1 MVDMIDET
9 RLRDMRARAEAA
21 SGDAWR
27 LDQQDGHPVV
37 RVEAG
42 GRPTGVLRLM
52 RDLDPAGLADVDF
65 VAHARTDLDRLIAAL
80 TGGPDLPA
88 ATRAEIDARV
98 RAASPAPW
106 RPFLSDDGGVGG
118 SNVIWVSDEDDQPDL
133 YLWLGE
139 SPAPNGDYEF
149 VAYARDDIPAL
160 LAELPPA

>member
-1 MVDMIDET
+1 MIDET
-9 RLRDMRARAEAA
+9 RLREMRARAEAA
-21 SGDAWR
+21 SGDTWR

-65 VAHARTDLDRLIAAL
+65 VAHARTDLDRLITAL

-98 RAASPAPW
+98 TAASPAPW

-118 SNVIWVSDEDDQPDL
+118 SNVIWVERR
-133 YLWLGE
+133 GR
-139 SPAPNGDYEF
+139 PAGPLP
-149 VAYARDDIPAL
+149 VAGREPRAERGLRVRRVRPGRHPGPAGG
-160 LAELPPA
+160 APSA